1 MLCNTVLIWALP
13 FVLCFFS
20 LQVPHDHH
28 MATLHIP
35 LSSLDEWWK
44 ADICTV
50 MQEDKNQV
58 TTKLIR
64 KRYVTGGYGIYCM
77 FNSVTYQSF
86 RIPGMVIA
94 QLSHCVIIVYKKV
107 YLEYIFC
114 CNSN

>member
-1 MLCNTVLIWALP
+1 MLCNTVLIWALS

-28 MATLHIP
+28 MATLHIT

-50 MQEDKNQV
+50 MQQDKNQV
-58 TTKLIR
+58 STKLIR

-77 FNSVTYQSF
+77 FNSVTYQSL
-86 RIPGMVIA
+86 RIPDINSFG
-94 QLSHCVIIVYKKV
+94 HCAIIT
-107 YLEYIFC
+107 LFN
-114 CNSN
+114 NSLQKGIS